1 MLADFNNFFLHRDQK
16 LFADKTRV
24 IFSTAP

>member
-1 MLADFNNFFLHRDQK
+1 MLANFNNFFLHRNQK
-16 LFADKTRV
+16 PFADKTRV

>member
-1 MLADFNNFFLHRDQK
+1 MLHRNQK
-16 LFADKTRV
+16 PFVDKIRV

>member
-1 MLADFNNFFLHRDQK
+1 MLADFNNFLHRNQK
-16 LFADKTRV
+16 PFADKIRV

>member
-1 MLADFNNFFLHRDQK
+1 MVADFNIFLHRNQK
-16 LFADKTRV
+16 PFEDKIRV